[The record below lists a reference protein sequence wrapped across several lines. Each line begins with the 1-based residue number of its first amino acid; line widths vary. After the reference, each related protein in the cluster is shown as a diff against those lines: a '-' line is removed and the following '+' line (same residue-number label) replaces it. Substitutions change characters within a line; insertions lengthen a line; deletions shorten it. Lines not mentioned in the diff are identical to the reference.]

1 MFLDV
6 FGMFRLLF
14 TLKDI
19 HDNSGGLFMFNKKE
33 TFILRTVKDIKDDS
47 KNI

>member
-1 MFLDV
+1 MNQMNV
-6 FGMFRLLF
+6 FGMFRFLF

-33 TFILRTVKDIKDDS
+33 TFILRTVKEYKR
-47 KNI
+47 